1 MTTEFG
7 IILNTKKEQ
16 NFIKINVENIFFA
29 ENKVIKT
36 GEYKNFEYTKLPK
49 RYVYYENYNIPCY
62 IYKDGNKIIINK
74 KFDYNL
80 GIDANIDT
88 LAKTCIVFLKC
99 YLVLDNE
106 YNYSL
111 SLSKTI
117 TLSNDEEHQAYEYYE
132 DWILSQFKEY
142 ELLNNKYDGVTGSD
156 GYSYFKKAEK
166 YDETEKGELIKNA
179 LVYLNMKY
187 GYSIKEDIFKQ
198 FEEIDFDEDK
208 KK

>member
-1 MTTEFG
+1 MN
-7 IILNTKKEQ
+7 IKILNIL
-16 NFIKINVENIFFA
+16 NCL
-29 ENKVIKT
+29 KVRI
-36 GEYKNFEYTKLPK
+36 LW
-49 RYVYYENYNIPCY
+49 NYNIPCY

-80 GIDANIDT
+80 GIDANIDV

-142 ELLNNKYDGVTGSD
+142 ELLNNK
-156 GYSYFKKAEK
+156 
-166 YDETEKGELIKNA
+166 ELIN
-179 LVYLNMKY
+179 
-187 GYSIKEDIFKQ
+187 
-198 FEEIDFDEDK
+198 EEIKNEQISKNIDVLNIINSLKEK
-208 KK
+208 IKGQNEAIYTLVPNIVLNQN

>member
-1 MTTEFG
+1 MATEFG
-7 IILNTKKEQ
+7 VILNTKKEQ

-49 RYVYYENYNIPCY
+49 RYIYYENYNIPCY
-62 IYKDGNKIIINK
+62 IYKNGNKIIIDK

-80 GIDANIDT
+80 GIDANIDV

-142 ELLNNKYDGVTGSD
+142 ELLNNK
-156 GYSYFKKAEK
+156 
-166 YDETEKGELIKNA
+166 ELIN
-179 LVYLNMKY
+179 
-187 GYSIKEDIFKQ
+187 
-198 FEEIDFDEDK
+198 EEIKNEQISKNIDVLNIINSLKEK
-208 KK
+208 IKGQNEAIYTLVPNISYN